1 MRRRGGGVARGSETK
16 ETEAEKCG
24 SYLTALSFRL
34 VMPAEYLHVCENEP
48 GDNKQ
53 EAAAIVGHQERRE
66 GGRGR
71 WESLPR
77 PFLFPVHSGLLNSQI
92 ETHYLKAPN

>member
-1 MRRRGGGVARGSETK
+1 M
-16 ETEAEKCG
+16 
-24 SYLTALSFRL
+24 
-34 VMPAEYLHVCENEP
+34 CENEP

-53 EAAAIVGHQERRE
+53 EAAAIVGHQEQRE

-77 PFLFPVHSGLLNSQI
+77 PFLFPVHSGLMNSHI
-92 ETHYLKAPN
+92 KRVLKHHLKDHNKTTAGNTDVTP